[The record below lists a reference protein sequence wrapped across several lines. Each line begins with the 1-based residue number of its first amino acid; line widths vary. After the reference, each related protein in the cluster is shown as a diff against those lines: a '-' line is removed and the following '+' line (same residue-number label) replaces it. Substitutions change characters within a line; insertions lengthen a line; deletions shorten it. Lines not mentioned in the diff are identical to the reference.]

1 MAYFLKKSKQKNR
14 TYIAIY
20 ESFYDPA
27 KKGTAHR
34 CHKSLGSIET
44 LKEKGI
50 EDPIAHYQKVVDE
63 LNKNRKEE
71 SVKKISTKSPLIHLG
86 YFPLKSIME
95 KLNIKHFIDY
105 FKLITRFEFDLYDLL
120 SSLIYARSVNPCSKY
135 RTFHEVLPNLY
146 QTYNFSYDQL
156 LDGLAFLGNNYEK
169 IVEIFT
175 TQVDKI
181 YKLDTTKTY
190 FDCTNFYFEIDR
202 EDDLKKN
209 GVSKEN
215 QRKPLVGLGLLLD
228 RNQIPVGMKIYPG
241 NESEKPIIRDV
252 ISNLKKQNNITGRT
266 IHVADKGLNC
276 ANNIAY
282 AKKNG
287 DGYIFSKAVKKLPDK
302 EKKWVLLDRDFKDVK
317 DKNGN
322 ILFRYKTCIDKFPYD
337 VTYEGKVYTIE
348 FTEKRLL
355 TYNPSLA
362 YKKRCE
368 INKMVEKAKFLTH
381 SQAKKA
387 EYGESAKYVKFVDE
401 KGNKAAAVINNDAI
415 NEDLELAGYNLLVTS
430 EIKMNDLDIYETYHN
445 LWRIEESFKIMKSD
459 LDARPVFLQKVD
471 SIKGHF
477 LICYCAVLLER
488 LLQFKVLENKFSTSE
503 IYKFIK
509 KFNLTDVDNRFI
521 NLTTSSELIDEL
533 TIKFDLPL
541 TNYFLS
547 KSQVNSILNYK
558 L

>member
-1 MAYFLKKSKQKNR
+1 
-14 TYIAIY
+14 
-20 ESFYDPA
+20 
-27 KKGTAHR
+27 
-34 CHKSLGSIET
+34 
-44 LKEKGI
+44 
-50 EDPIAHYQKVVDE
+50 
-63 LNKNRKEE
+63 
-71 SVKKISTKSPLIHLG
+71 
-86 YFPLKSIME
+86 ME

-202 EDDLKKN
+202 EDDFKKN

-317 DKNGN
+317 DKWKRYSF
-322 ILFRYKTCIDKFPYD
+322 ILP
-337 VTYEGKVYTIE
+337 
-348 FTEKRLL
+348 
-355 TYNPSLA
+355 
-362 YKKRCE
+362 
-368 INKMVEKAKFLTH
+368 AKNRVF
-381 SQAKKA
+381 QK
-387 EYGESAKYVKFVDE
+387 SAM
-401 KGNKAAAVINNDAI
+401 I
-415 NEDLELAGYNLLVTS
+415 
-430 EIKMNDLDIYETYHN
+430 
-445 LWRIEESFKIMKSD
+445 
-459 LDARPVFLQKVD
+459 
-471 SIKGHF
+471 
-477 LICYCAVLLER
+477 
-488 LLQFKVLENKFSTSE
+488 
-503 IYKFIK
+503 
-509 KFNLTDVDNRFI
+509 
-521 NLTTSSELIDEL
+521 
-533 TIKFDLPL
+533 
-541 TNYFLS
+541 
-547 KSQVNSILNYK
+547 
-558 L
+558 

>member
-202 EDDLKKN
+202 EDDFKKN

-266 IHVADKGLNC
+266 IHVADK
-276 ANNIAY
+276 
-282 AKKNG
+282 
-287 DGYIFSKAVKKLPDK
+287 
-302 EKKWVLLDRDFKDVK
+302 
-317 DKNGN
+317 
-322 ILFRYKTCIDKFPYD
+322 
-337 VTYEGKVYTIE
+337 
-348 FTEKRLL
+348 
-355 TYNPSLA
+355 
-362 YKKRCE
+362 
-368 INKMVEKAKFLTH
+368 
-381 SQAKKA
+381 
-387 EYGESAKYVKFVDE
+387 
-401 KGNKAAAVINNDAI
+401 
-415 NEDLELAGYNLLVTS
+415 
-430 EIKMNDLDIYETYHN
+430 
-445 LWRIEESFKIMKSD
+445 
-459 LDARPVFLQKVD
+459 
-471 SIKGHF
+471 
-477 LICYCAVLLER
+477 
-488 LLQFKVLENKFSTSE
+488 
-503 IYKFIK
+503 
-509 KFNLTDVDNRFI
+509 
-521 NLTTSSELIDEL
+521 
-533 TIKFDLPL
+533 
-541 TNYFLS
+541 
-547 KSQVNSILNYK
+547 
-558 L
+558 

>member
-1 MAYFLKKSKQKNR
+1 
-14 TYIAIY
+14 
-20 ESFYDPA
+20 
-27 KKGTAHR
+27 
-34 CHKSLGSIET
+34 
-44 LKEKGI
+44 
-50 EDPIAHYQKVVDE
+50 
-63 LNKNRKEE
+63 
-71 SVKKISTKSPLIHLG
+71 
-86 YFPLKSIME
+86 ME

-202 EDDLKKN
+202 EDDFKKN

-430 EIKMNDLDIYETYHN
+430 EIKMNDLDLRNI
-445 LWRIEESFKIMKSD
+445 S
-459 LDARPVFLQKVD
+459 
-471 SIKGHF
+471 
-477 LICYCAVLLER
+477 
-488 LLQFKVLENKFSTSE
+488 
-503 IYKFIK
+503 
-509 KFNLTDVDNRFI
+509 
-521 NLTTSSELIDEL
+521 
-533 TIKFDLPL
+533 
-541 TNYFLS
+541 
-547 KSQVNSILNYK
+547 
-558 L
+558 